1 MSGAKLSRNGAKA
14 RHGANT
20 TRPSGASALAT
31 SRDPEALQLAM
42 AIGNRQTRR
51 LALKNTK
58 KLARTKDIT
67 RQINALG
74 DRPVRLE
81 V

>member
-51 LALKNTK
+51 LANKKMARLLKN
-58 KLARTKDIT
+58 APDSSR
-67 RQINALG
+67 
-74 DRPVRLE
+74 
-81 V
+81 